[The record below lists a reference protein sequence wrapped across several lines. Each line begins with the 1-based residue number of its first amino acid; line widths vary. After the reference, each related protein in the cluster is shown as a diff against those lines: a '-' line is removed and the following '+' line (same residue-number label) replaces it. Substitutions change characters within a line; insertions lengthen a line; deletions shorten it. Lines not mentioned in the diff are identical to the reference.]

1 MNLICTTFI
10 FVFFRLSGASLAAAR
25 QEMFTTA
32 ASNET
37 LRTAVKSGIKEA
49 ATNEAV
55 RSAVADG
62 VKSGVKSGISSAI

>member
-1 MNLICTTFI
+1 MY
-10 FVFFRLSGASLAAAR
+10 RLSGASIAAAR

-37 LRTAVKSGIKEA
+37 VRSAVKTGIKEA
-49 ATNEAV
+49 ATNEAI

-62 VKSGVKSGISSAI
+62 VKSGVKTGFSAAAT